1 MAYFHYFSDI
11 QCTTCGCNASFSLL
25 NAVPFSLS
33 RRDNTTQKIH
43 WQEAPG
49 RYRGLF
55 TCRNCHNP
63 ITIDFSIRNIN
74 QAASAMRF
82 LNRISL
88 ELMDPSLRGTG
99 QRYIGHQIT
108 MDSLG
113 VDLGPLF
120 KIDAFHPD
128 SKEAVPSDL
137 PPGIHQ
143 IFVNDL
149 LNASGSPRLT
159 LFSCRLIIEAAC
171 SDQLGVSGGKLVS
184 MINQLGESRKLPEVM
199 IEWAHTIRQ
208 FGNGAAHDHS
218 DVPDAREA
226 SEIRAF
232 TVSMLEFLYS
242 HPARV
247 TALRNQGVSA

>member
-1 MAYFHYFSDI
+1 
-11 QCTTCGCNASFSLL
+11 
-25 NAVPFSLS
+25 
-33 RRDNTTQKIH
+33 
-43 WQEAPG
+43 
-49 RYRGLF
+49 
-55 TCRNCHNP
+55 
-63 ITIDFSIRNIN
+63 
-74 QAASAMRF
+74 MRF